1 MYTRDISMNAPFR
14 MLHGIFFLPCDIC
27 DMSIYGIFDGLYGYV
42 GIARYRYSQEISQVE
57 DMIEMVIGL
66 M

>member
-1 MYTRDISMNAPFR
+1 
-14 MLHGIFFLPCDIC
+14 
-27 DMSIYGIFDGLYGYV
+27 MSIYGTFDGLYGYV

-57 DMIEMVIGL
+57 DMIEIVIGL